1 MLNDFSTK
9 KMTEKVF
16 KKRFKVSFLGNNHT
30 IFNRAEPRRDTV
42 FIIVT
47 GLLTLLM
54 LLIPTGFK
62 GSAVQTN
69 AVRARVLVTEVNNER
84 LKIIGPV
91 RHGEQ
96 QLDVKI
102 LSGRFKG
109 QVYST
114 SNHMM
119 GKMEIDKIF
128 LTGDVALAVLSLTEE
143 GEVAHAQ
150 IIDHYRTGKT
160 IFLGTLFIL
169 FTVLIMGWMGIK
181 ILITFV
187 FSAAALIRILYP
199 MILRGWNPIFGALG
213 ITLLI
218 TAVIMF
224 LVGGLSRRAIV
235 AFSGAAG
242 GVVFTSILSFVFTGW
257 FKIHGAVR
265 PFTEALLFSG
275 YGHLNL
281 AHLFV
286 AGIFIAASGAMTDL
300 AMDVAAAMD
309 EIKKQQPVITRLEL
323 MRSGYTVARQA
334 AGTMSTTLLL
344 AYSAEYTGMIMTF
357 IAQGVPLENVINM
370 VWVSS
375 EVVHTLVGCFGL
387 LLVAPLT
394 VFSGGVLLG
403 NSVDQD
409 HPKRLQKV

>member
-1 MLNDFSTK
+1 MKL
-9 KMTEKVF
+9 F
-16 KKRFKVSFLGNNHT
+16 KKAPPGRLCNKWSGFIGCYKESK
-30 IFNRAEPRRDTV
+30 RDAV
-42 FIIVT
+42 FIVIT
-47 GLLTLLM
+47 GILTLLI
-54 LLIPTGFK
+54 LAVPTGFK
-62 GSAVQTN
+62 GSAVQSN

-91 RHGEQ
+91 RQGEQ
-96 QLDVKI
+96 QLEVKI

-109 QVYST
+109 QIYPT
-114 SNHMM
+114 SNNMM
-119 GKMEIDKIF
+119 GKMEVDKAF
-128 LTGDVALAVLSLTEE
+128 VTGDIAFAVLSLTENE
-143 GEVAHAQ
+143 EVAHVQ

-160 IFLGTLFIL
+160 IFLSALFIV
-169 FTVLIMGWMGIK
+169 FTILIMGWMGIK

-199 MILRGWNPIFGALG
+199 MILRGWDPIFGALI

-224 LVGGLSRRAIV
+224 LVGGLSRRATV
-235 AFSGAAG
+235 AFLGASG
-242 GVVFTSILSFVFTGW
+242 GVFFTSILAFIFTGW

-265 PFTEALLFSG
+265 PFTEALLFTG

-281 AHLFV
+281 AHLFI
-286 AGIFIAASGAMTDL
+286 AGIFIAASGAMMDL

-309 EIKKQQPVITRLEL
+309 EIKKQQPAITRLGL
-323 MRSGYTVARQA
+323 MHSGFTVARQA

-344 AYSAEYTGMIMTF
+344 AYSAEYTAMIMTF
-357 IAQGVPLENVINM
+357 IAQGVPLENVLNM

-394 VFSGGVLLG
+394 VFAGGMLLD
-403 NSVDQD
+403 S
-409 HPKRLQKV
+409 

>member
-1 MLNDFSTK
+1 MK
-9 KMTEKVF
+9 KTF
-16 KKRFKVSFLGNNHT
+16 KKRAASLLGFSHK
-30 IFNRAEPRRDTV
+30 ESRRDAI
-42 FIIVT
+42 FIAVT
-47 GLLTLLM
+47 GLLTVLL
-54 LLIPTGFK
+54 LTLPTGFE
-62 GSAVQTN
+62 GSAIASN
-69 AVRARVLVTEVNNER
+69 ALRARVRVAEVNNEK

-91 RHGEQ
+91 RQGEQ
-96 QLDVKI
+96 QLEVEI

-114 SNHMM
+114 SNNLM
-119 GKMEIDKIF
+119 GKMELDKVF
-128 LTGDVALAVLSLTEE
+128 MKGDIALAVLNLTED
-143 GEVAHAQ
+143 GAVAHAQ

-160 IFLGTLFIL
+160 LFLCALFIA
-169 FTVLIMGWMGIK
+169 VMVIVMGWMGIK

-199 MILRGWNPIFGALG
+199 MILRGWDPIAGSL
-213 ITLLI
+213 IIVTII
-218 TAVIMF
+218 TALVMF
-224 LVGGLSRRAIV
+224 LVGGLSRRALVGFLGAVGGV
-235 AFSGAAG
+235 AFSSLLA
-242 GVVFTSILSFVFTGW
+242 FVFTGW

-265 PFTEALLFSG
+265 PFTETLLFSG

-281 AHLFV
+281 AHLFI
-286 AGIFIAASGAMTDL
+286 AGIFIAASGAMMDL

-309 EIKKQQPVITRLEL
+309 EINKQQPAITRFAL
-323 MRSGYTVARQA
+323 MRSGFTVARQA

-344 AYSAEYTGMIMTF
+344 AYSAEYTAMIMTF

-394 VFSGGVLLG
+394 VFFGGMIL
-403 NSVDQD
+403 
-409 HPKRLQKV
+409 KR